1 MRCFDSNRDMPEPP
15 EYELTL
21 LRADTIF
28 ARSRGLLGQH
38 TMAPRQALWLTPC
51 FAVHTIGMRFSI
63 GVFFVDKQGIVVK
76 TIARLRPNR
85 LAVCWQATSVV
96 ETAAFN
102 SEQTEMLSRAVTQA
116 IARPQL
122 S

>member
-1 MRCFDSNRDMPEPP
+1 
-15 EYELTL
+15 
-21 LRADTIF
+21 
-28 ARSRGLLGQH
+28 
-38 TMAPRQALWLTPC
+38 MAPGQALWLTPC

-63 GVFFVDKQGIVVK
+63 GVFFVDKQGVVVK

-85 LAVCWQATSVV
+85 FAVCWQATSVV

-102 SEQTEMLSRAVTQA
+102 GEKTKTLSRAVMRA
-116 IARPQL
+116 IARLQL